1 MLLLVKQRYATRC
14 LLKVLRVSLRHLDGT
29 TIPSTKIY
37 KNRFLMEGRAFIMSQ
52 NTHNSALLTRHYLL
66 DSNIVAAYLL
76 GKRAAFELAHTWVKN
91 DEAATSILVYGEVC
105 EYFKRLPIA
114 SERLVAL
121 RTLLEKVYP
130 YPLINSTMEQY
141 AEIRLAMRAPKG
153 PGLIGDIDTLIAA
166 TALDNGL
173 TLVTT
178 DSDFTRVPNLSV
190 RYIPRTA
197 LK

>member
-1 MLLLVKQRYATRC
+1 M
-14 LLKVLRVSLRHLDGT
+14 
-29 TIPSTKIY
+29 P
-37 KNRFLMEGRAFIMSQ
+37 Q
-52 NTHNSALLTRHYLL
+52 NTHHSVSLTRHYLL
-66 DSNIVAAYLL
+66 DANIVAAYLL
-76 GKRAAFELAHTWVKN
+76 GKQAAFELVHTWVEN

-105 EYFKRLPIA
+105 EYLKRFPDV
-114 SERLVAL
+114 SEHLVAL
-121 RTLLEKVYP
+121 HTLLEKVYP
-130 YPLINSTMEQY
+130 YPLIYSSMEQY
-141 AEIRLAMRAPKG
+141 AEIRLAMRPPKG

-190 RYIPRTA
+190 MYMPRTT